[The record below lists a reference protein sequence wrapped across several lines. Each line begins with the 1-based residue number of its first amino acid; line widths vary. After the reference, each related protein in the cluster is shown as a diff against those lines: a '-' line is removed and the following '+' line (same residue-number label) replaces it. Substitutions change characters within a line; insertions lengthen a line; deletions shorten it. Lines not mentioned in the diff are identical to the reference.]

1 MRLHRL
7 HLKNYRNYQ
16 ELQISFNGNIHFL
29 IGDNAQGK
37 TNLLESIYMLAL
49 TKSHRTNKDQEL
61 ILWGQERAVIQC
73 DLTIHGRNIEIN
85 IEISPLGKKVLVN
98 RIEQKKISKYIGQ
111 LRVVL
116 FAPEDLQLVKGSPNQ
131 RRKFIDRAIGQL
143 RLKYISDLSQY
154 QKILQQR
161 NQLLKKIIKD
171 KQLRSTLELWDMQLI
186 EYGQEVINMRQEYLE
201 QIAELAESIHYNI
214 TDGKE
219 KLRLLYAAN
228 CLAGN
233 FREKLEKNIERD
245 LYTGMT
251 SIGPH
256 RDEMEFYINDIDAKI
271 YGSQGQQRTVAL
283 SLKLAELEYIKIHLK
298 DTPILL
304 LDDVLSE
311 LDQKRQRQLLDS
323 IGDNVQ
329 TFVTTTDI
337 DGIKHEIVKKAD
349 FFYIKNGT
357 LIKSD
362 ITKKG

>member
-1 MRLHRL
+1 M
-7 HLKNYRNYQ
+7 
-16 ELQISFNGNIHFL
+16 QISFDGNIHFL

-37 TNLLESIYMLAL
+37 TNLLESIYILAL
-49 TKSHRTNKDQEL
+49 TKSHRTSKDREL
-61 ILWGQERAVIQC
+61 ILWGTEKAMIQC
-73 DLTIHGRNIEIN
+73 ELTLHGRNVELD
-85 IEISPLGKKVLVN
+85 IEISHLGKKVLVN
-98 RIEQKKISKYIGQ
+98 RIEQKKISKYLGQ

-131 RRKFIDRAIGQL
+131 RRRFIDRAIGQL
-143 RLKYISDLSQY
+143 RPKYISDLSQY

-161 NQLLKKIIKD
+161 NQLLKKIGKSD
-171 KQLRSTLELWDMQLI
+171 HLRSTLEIWDMQLV
-186 EYGQEVINMRQEYLE
+186 EYGQEIIRMRREYLE
-201 QIAELAESIHYNI
+201 QIAQLAESIHCNI

-219 KLRLLYAAN
+219 TLRILYDAN

-233 FREKLEKNIERD
+233 FKEKLEKNIERD

-251 SIGPH
+251 SVGPH

-283 SLKLAELEYIKIHLK
+283 SVKLAELEYIKMHLK

-311 LDQKRQRQLLDS
+311 LDQKRQKQLLDS
-323 IGDNVQ
+323 IGDTVQ
-329 TFVTTTDI
+329 TFVTTADI

-357 LIKSD
+357 LVKSD
-362 ITKKG
+362 MIEKG